1 MLSLSNGKEGRN
13 MIETRN
19 EVLRKLKTKAV
30 ELELDTTIADSVM
43 GIGKAIDILIG
54 LLFMAMGEDDA
65 TKFVQGV
72 MDEAKEGK

>member
-1 MLSLSNGKEGRN
+1 
-13 MIETRN
+13 MIEIRN
-19 EVLRKLKTKAV
+19 EVLDKLKSKAT

-65 TKFVQGV
+65 TNFVQGV
-72 MDEAKEGK
+72 IDEAKEEKV

>member
-1 MLSLSNGKEGRN
+1 VKEGRN

-54 LLFMAMGEDDA
+54 LLFMAMGEDDS

-72 MDEAKEGK
+72 VKEAREGK

>member
-1 MLSLSNGKEGRN
+1 MLSLSNVKEGRN

-72 MDEAKEGK
+72 VKEAREGK

>member
-1 MLSLSNGKEGRN
+1 MLSLSNVKEGRD

-65 TKFVQGV
+65 SKFVQGV

>member
-1 MLSLSNGKEGRN
+1 MLSLSNVKEGRN

-65 TKFVQGV
+65 SKFVQGV

>member
-1 MLSLSNGKEGRN
+1 MLSLSNVKEGRN

>member
-1 MLSLSNGKEGRN
+1 VKEGRN

-65 TKFVQGV
+65 SKFVQGV

>member
-1 MLSLSNGKEGRN
+1 MKEGKD
-13 MIETRN
+13 MIEIRN
-19 EVLRKLKTKAV
+19 EVLSKLQSKAK

-65 TKFVQGV
+65 SNFVQGV
-72 MDEAKEGK
+72 IDEAKEGK

>member
-1 MLSLSNGKEGRN
+1 MLSLSNVKEGRD

>member
-1 MLSLSNGKEGRN
+1 VKEGRN

-72 MDEAKEGK
+72 IDEAKEGK

>member
-1 MLSLSNGKEGRN
+1 MLSLSNVKEGRN

-54 LLFMAMGEDDA
+54 LLFMAMVLVCPLR
-65 TKFVQGV
+65 KSK
-72 MDEAKEGK
+72 ML

>member
-1 MLSLSNGKEGRN
+1 MLSLSNVKEGRD

-65 TKFVQGV
+65 SKFVQGV
-72 MDEAKEGK
+72 IDEAKEGK

>member
-1 MLSLSNGKEGRN
+1 
-13 MIETRN
+13 
-19 EVLRKLKTKAV
+19 
-30 ELELDTTIADSVM
+30 M

>member
-1 MLSLSNGKEGRN
+1 VKEGRN

-65 TKFVQGV
+65 SKFVQGV
-72 MDEAKEGK
+72 IDEAKEGK

>member
-1 MLSLSNGKEGRN
+1 MLSLSNVKEGRN

-65 TKFVQGV
+65 SKFVQGV
-72 MDEAKEGK
+72 IDEAKEGK

>member
-1 MLSLSNGKEGRN
+1 VKEGKD
-13 MIETRN
+13 MIEIRN
-19 EVLRKLKTKAV
+19 EVLSKLQSKAK

-65 TKFVQGV
+65 SNFVQGV
-72 MDEAKEGK
+72 IDEAKEGK

>member
-1 MLSLSNGKEGRN
+1 